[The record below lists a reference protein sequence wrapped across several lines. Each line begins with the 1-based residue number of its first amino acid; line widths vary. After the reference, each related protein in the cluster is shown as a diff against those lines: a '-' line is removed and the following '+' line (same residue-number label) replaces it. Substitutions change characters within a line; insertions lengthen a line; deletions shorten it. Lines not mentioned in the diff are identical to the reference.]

1 MNILIIN
8 NSKYLGL
15 GDFINYAF
23 ILFFYIKLNFNHNL
37 YFYEVC
43 KNKRYIKFYKE
54 YFSDIFTYIDDYK
67 TIAVDNIIV
76 CVGNKNIKNLNFV
89 NLNNV
94 YCYNFGKVYKYYN
107 YINCCNKEYLSIDGN
122 IFPKIHNYMYKKFYN
137 KNYFCIKKNTI
148 TISIGSV
155 SKRNKDITDKV
166 FQDIITDLIIENK
179 LINFCVIGFEKDIL
193 SDKFKNM
200 MNSNPNNLLNLIN
213 KDKGLKDVINI
224 LYHSKV
230 FLTRCNGLKHLA
242 GLLNIEIISLKSYRR
257 GFESFNFL
265 KDDLIEYDINDYNKH
280 PFFYEQWCPISKK
293 YTRIVEFKKFNFL
306 YNSYFFYNLLNK
318 TIKKKINL
326 KEILIITNSC
336 IGDLILSTGVIN
348 NILTKNKNVSL
359 NIIKDKRSKDILN
372 DTPKINKIYEYSKK
386 KYHLHWINL
395 LYNIFFYEYDEIYD
409 FKNSLGN
416 FLKSK
421 KKFILKNNNNLHIL
435 DHIKQNF
442 KLSFYPKPFL
452 YLNYKKSKDYV
463 RKFSCK
469 KYVVLCASLIDKDI
483 DASIYIKII
492 NYFYSLDIKC
502 LLIGSNLEN
511 NFYNKY
517 KELIK
522 DYVINYIH
530 TNNRK
535 VSVLESAYLINHSKF
550 YIGRDSGFY
559 HIAQACNIPSLIFFR
574 KKNILRYGPINK
586 NINIIDIDEYYD
598 YNFILSNLKSV
609 LKVT

>member
-224 LYHSKV
+224 LHHSKV

-318 TIKKKINL
+318 TIKKK
-326 KEILIITNSC
+326 
-336 IGDLILSTGVIN
+336 
-348 NILTKNKNVSL
+348 
-359 NIIKDKRSKDILN
+359 
-372 DTPKINKIYEYSKK
+372 
-386 KYHLHWINL
+386 
-395 LYNIFFYEYDEIYD
+395 
-409 FKNSLGN
+409 
-416 FLKSK
+416 
-421 KKFILKNNNNLHIL
+421 
-435 DHIKQNF
+435 
-442 KLSFYPKPFL
+442 
-452 YLNYKKSKDYV
+452 
-463 RKFSCK
+463 
-469 KYVVLCASLIDKDI
+469 
-483 DASIYIKII
+483 
-492 NYFYSLDIKC
+492 
-502 LLIGSNLEN
+502 
-511 NFYNKY
+511 
-517 KELIK
+517 
-522 DYVINYIH
+522 
-530 TNNRK
+530 
-535 VSVLESAYLINHSKF
+535 
-550 YIGRDSGFY
+550 
-559 HIAQACNIPSLIFFR
+559 
-574 KKNILRYGPINK
+574 
-586 NINIIDIDEYYD
+586 
-598 YNFILSNLKSV
+598 
-609 LKVT
+609 